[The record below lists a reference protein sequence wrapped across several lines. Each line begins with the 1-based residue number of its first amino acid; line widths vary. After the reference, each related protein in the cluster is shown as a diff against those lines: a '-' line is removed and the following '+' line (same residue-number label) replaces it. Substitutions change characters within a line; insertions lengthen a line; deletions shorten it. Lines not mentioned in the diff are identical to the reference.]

1 MLDFIYL
8 IIWIVLN
15 FNKEKISK
23 IVDFNRRIAL
33 LVNAVQIYELN
44 TGLL

>member
-15 FNKEKISK
+15 FNEEKISK

-33 LVNAVQIYELN
+33 LVNAIQLYKLN
-44 TGLL
+44 IGLF